1 MGHIQRYASRVN
13 LLGNDKMVFIP
24 VRHARFMKVHT
35 PGVMLVSR
43 DEEEEFLSVAISQFH
58 RFEQES
64 NIQLRDEFANALY
77 ARMLIWKH
85 DSRRNE
91 LLNAGLESGVLCV
104 APNPEKV
111 DSLGGVGDQDIQI
124 QIHPLFEGQYS
135 GIVDYI
141 IKSATEKY
149 GEDCVQIEFG
159 N

>member
-1 MGHIQRYASRVN
+1 
-13 LLGNDKMVFIP
+13 
-24 VRHARFMKVHT
+24 MKITT
-35 PGVMLVSR
+35 PGVILVSQK
-43 DEEEEFLSVAISQFH
+43 EEEELLSVAVSQFY

-64 NIQLRDEFANALY
+64 DLKLRDEFANALF

-91 LLNAGLESGVLCV
+91 LLSEGLDSGVLCV

-111 DSLGGVGDQDIQI
+111 DSMVRVGDDDIQI
-124 QIHPLFEGQYS
+124 QVHELFKEKYS
-135 GIVDYI
+135 DIVDYI
-141 IKSATEKY
+141 IKSATKKY